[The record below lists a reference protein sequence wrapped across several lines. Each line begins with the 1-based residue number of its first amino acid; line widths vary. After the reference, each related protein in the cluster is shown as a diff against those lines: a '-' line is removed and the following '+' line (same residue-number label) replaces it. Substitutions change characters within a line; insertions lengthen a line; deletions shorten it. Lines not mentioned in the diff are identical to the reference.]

1 MYFDVLR
8 FEMYRYVKSV
18 AIVVIY
24 RYDTK
29 DVVLRKYTVLHIR
42 VYHNIPICFF

>member
-24 RYDTK
+24 RYRYEGCTTSK
-29 DVVLRKYTVLHIR
+29 
-42 VYHNIPICFF
+42 VYSTSYQSVS